1 MPNYKYK
8 AMNENGERLEG
19 TYETKSK
26 AGVMEMISLNNYYP
40 LLVEEVKEGIHVDLS
55 FLEKVKIKD
64 ISIFCRQFYTMLDAG
79 APINT
84 CLEVLSEQISSKKL
98 REALSKVHDEVRKGA
113 TLSEA
118 MRAQQNIFP
127 DLLVSM
133 VASGEVTGNLDTIM
147 LRMCSH
153 YEKENKINHKITG
166 AMIYPAI
173 IATIAV
179 IAGVIILTFVMP
191 IFVTMF
197 ASSGVKLPTSTKIM
211 LAMSAGLTGNFGLII
226 LIVAIAIFG
235 IRFFLRSEGGILLSH
250 KLRLKLP
257 ILKGLNEKI
266 IVSRFTRTLS
276 TVLFSGVSLVEGLTI
291 VSEVVGNRIVQS
303 RLLKARDEV
312 VKGKGL
318 ADCIKETKSF
328 PPMLISMISIG
339 EESGSL
345 DDILSKTADFY
356 DEELEAQIQTF
367 TSLLEPLMIVIMGV
381 LIGVMMLGI
390 VQPMFSMY
398 STVN

>member
-8 AMNENGERLEG
+8 AMNERGERLEG
-19 TYETKSK
+19 TYEAKGK
-26 AGVMEMISLNNYYP
+26 DGVMEMISLNNYYP
-40 LLVEEVKEGIHVDLS
+40 LSVEEVQEGINVDLS
-55 FLEKVKIKD
+55 FLQKVKIKD
-64 ISIFCRQFYTMLDAG
+64 IAIFCRQFYTMLEAG

-84 CLEVLSEQISSKKL
+84 CLEVLSEQMTSKKL
-98 REALSKVHDEVRKGA
+98 RETLSKVHDEVRKGA

-118 MRAQQNIFP
+118 MKTQQKIFP

-133 VASGEVTGNLDTIM
+133 VAAGEITGNLDTIM
-147 LRMCSH
+147 LRMCNH
-153 YEKENKINHKITG
+153 YEKENKINHKISG
-166 AMIYPAI
+166 AMIYPAVI
-173 IATIAV
+173 GVVAV
-179 IAGVIILTFVMP
+179 LAGVVILTFVMP

-197 ASSGVKLPTSTKIM
+197 ASSGVVLPASTKIM
-211 LAMSAGLTGNFGLII
+211 LAMSSGLTKNFGLILI
-226 LIVAIAIFG
+226 LVFSCIFG
-235 IRFFLRSEGGILLSH
+235 IRVFLKSDGGVLLSH

-276 TVLFSGVSLVEGLTI
+276 TVLFSGVSLVEGLNI

-303 RLLKARDEV
+303 KLIKARDEV
-312 VKGKGL
+312 IKGHGL
-318 ADCIKETKSF
+318 ADSIKETKLF
-328 PPMLISMISIG
+328 PPMLVSMISIG

-345 DDILSKTADFY
+345 DEILSKTADFY
-356 DEELEAQIQTF
+356 DEELESQIQTF
-367 TSLLEPLMIVIMGV
+367 TSLLEPLMIVIMGL

-398 STVN
+398 NTVN

>member
-8 AMNENGERLEG
+8 AMNEKGERLEG
-19 TYETKSK
+19 TYEAKSK
-26 AGVMEMISLNNYYP
+26 DGVMEMISLNNYYP
-40 LLVEEVKEGIHVDLS
+40 LLVEEVPEGIKVDFS
-55 FLEKVKIKD
+55 FLEKVKTKD
-64 ISIFCRQFYTMLDAG
+64 ISIFCRQFYTMLNAG
-79 APINT
+79 ATINN
-84 CLEVLSEQISSKKL
+84 CLEVLSQQMASKKL

-118 MRAQQNIFP
+118 MGAQKKIFP
-127 DLLVSM
+127 DLLISM
-133 VASGEVTGNLDTIM
+133 VAAGEVTGNLDTIM
-147 LRMCSH
+147 LRMCNH
-153 YEKENKINHKITG
+153 FEKENKINHKISG
-166 AMIYPAI
+166 AMIYPAVI
-173 IATIAV
+173 GVVAV
-179 IAGVIILTFVMP
+179 LAGVVILTTVMP

-197 ASSGVKLPTSTKIM
+197 ASSGVVLPTSTKIM
-211 LAMSAGLTGNFGLII
+211 LAMSAGLTQNFVSILLI
-226 LIVAIAIFG
+226 LAIVIFG
-235 IRFFLRSEGGILLSH
+235 IRFFLKSEGGILLSH

-266 IVSRFTRTLS
+266 IISRFTRTLS
-276 TVLFSGVSLVEGLTI
+276 TVLFSGVSLIEGLTI
-291 VSEVVGNRIVQS
+291 VSEVVGNRIVQTK
-303 RLLKARDEV
+303 LIKARDEV
-312 VKGKGL
+312 IKGNGL
-318 ADCIKETKSF
+318 ADSIKQTKLF
-328 PPMLISMISIG
+328 PPMLISMITIG

-367 TSLLEPLMIVIMGV
+367 TSLLEPLMIVIMGL

>member
-8 AMNENGERLEG
+8 AMNEKGERLEG
-19 TYETKSK
+19 TYEAKSK
-26 AGVMEMISLNNYYP
+26 DGVMEMISLNNYYP
-40 LLVEEVKEGIHVDLS
+40 LLVEEVPEGIKVDFS
-55 FLEKVKIKD
+55 FLEKVKTKD
-64 ISIFCRQFYTMLDAG
+64 ISIFCRQFYTMLNAG
-79 APINT
+79 ATINN
-84 CLEVLSEQISSKKL
+84 CLEVLSEQMASKKL
-98 REALSKVHDEVRKGA
+98 REALGKVHDEVRKGA

-118 MRAQQNIFP
+118 MGMQKKIFP
-127 DLLVSM
+127 DLLISM
-133 VASGEVTGNLDTIM
+133 VAAGEVTGNLDTIM
-147 LRMCSH
+147 LRMCNH
-153 YEKENKINHKITG
+153 FEKENKINHKISG
-166 AMIYPAI
+166 AMIYPAV
-173 IATIAV
+173 IATVAV
-179 IAGVIILTFVMP
+179 LAGVVILTTVMP

-197 ASSGVKLPTSTKIM
+197 ASSGVVLPTSTKIM
-211 LAMSAGLTGNFGLII
+211 LAMSAGLTHNFALILLI
-226 LIVAIAIFG
+226 LALVIFG
-235 IRFFLRSEGGILLSH
+235 IRFFLKSEGGILLSH

-266 IVSRFTRTLS
+266 IISRFTRTLS
-276 TVLFSGVSLVEGLTI
+276 TVLFSGVSLVEGLNI

-303 RLLKARDEV
+303 KLIKARDDV
-312 VKGKGL
+312 IKGNGL
-318 ADCIKETKSF
+318 AESIKQTKLF
-328 PPMLISMISIG
+328 PPMLISMITIG

-367 TSLLEPLMIVIMGV
+367 TSLLEPLMIVIMGL

>member
-19 TYETKSK
+19 TYEAKSK
-26 AGVMEMISLNNYYP
+26 DGVMEMISLNNYYP
-40 LLVEEVKEGIHVDLS
+40 LLVEEVQEGIHIDFS

-64 ISIFCRQFYTMLDAG
+64 ISIFCRQFYTMLNAG

-84 CLEVLSEQISSKKL
+84 CLEVLSQQMTSKKL

-118 MRAQQNIFP
+118 MKAQQKIFP

-133 VASGEVTGNLDTIM
+133 VASGELTGNLDTIM

-153 YEKENKINHKITG
+153 FEKENKINHKISG

-179 IAGVIILTFVMP
+179 LAGVVILTFVMP

-197 ASSGVKLPTSTKIM
+197 ASSGVVLPTSTKIM
-211 LAMSAGLTGNFGLII
+211 LAMSSGLTKNFGPIV
-226 LIVAIAIFG
+226 LIVALSIYG
-235 IRFFLRSEGGILLSH
+235 IRFFLKSDGGITLSH

-303 RLLKARDEV
+303 RLLIARDEV
-312 VKGKGL
+312 IKGNGL
-318 ADCIKETKSF
+318 AESIRGTNVF

-356 DEELEAQIQTF
+356 DDELDAQIQTF
-367 TSLLEPLMIVIMGV
+367 TSMLEPLMIVIMGV

>member
-8 AMNENGERLEG
+8 AMNGNGERLEG
-19 TYETKSK
+19 NYEAKSK
-26 AGVMEMISLNNYYP
+26 EGVMEMISLNNYYP
-40 LLVEEVKEGIHVDLS
+40 LLVEEVQEGIHFDLS
-55 FLEKVKIKD
+55 FLEKVKSKD
-64 ISIFCRQFYTMLDAG
+64 ISIFCRQFYTMLNAG

-84 CLEVLSEQISSKKL
+84 CLEVLSQQMTSKKL
-98 REALSKVHDEVRKGA
+98 KEALSKVHDEVRKGA

-118 MRAQQNIFP
+118 MRAQQKIFP

-133 VASGEVTGNLDTIM
+133 VASGELTGNLDTIM

-179 IAGVIILTFVMP
+179 LAGGIILTFVMP
-191 IFVTMF
+191 IFVNMF
-197 ASSGVKLPTSTKIM
+197 ASSGVVLPTSTKIM
-211 LAMSAGLTGNFGLII
+211 LAMSSGLTNNLGLII
-226 LIVAIAIFG
+226 LIIVLSIFG
-235 IRFFLRSEGGILLSH
+235 IRSFLKSDGGIMLSH
-250 KLRLKLP
+250 KLRLKIP

-291 VSEVVGNRIVQS
+291 VSEVVGNRIVEEK
-303 RLLKARDEV
+303 LLKARDEV
-312 VKGKGL
+312 IKGNGL
-318 ADCIKETKSF
+318 ADSLRETKVF

-356 DEELEAQIQTF
+356 DEELDSQIQTF

-381 LIGVMMLGI
+381 LIGVMMLSI
-390 VQPMFSMY
+390 VQPMFGMY

>member
-8 AMNENGERLEG
+8 AMNEKGERLEG
-19 TYETKSK
+19 TYEAKSK
-26 AGVMEMISLNNYYP
+26 DGVMEMISLNNYYP
-40 LLVEEVKEGIHVDLS
+40 LLVEEVPEGIKVSFS
-55 FLEKVKIKD
+55 FLEKVKTKD
-64 ISIFCRQFYTMLDAG
+64 IAVFCRQFYTMLNAG
-79 APINT
+79 ATINN
-84 CLEVLSEQISSKKL
+84 CLEVLSEQMTSKKL
-98 REALSKVHDEVRKGA
+98 REALNKVHDEVRKGA

-118 MRAQQNIFP
+118 MMMQQKIFP

-133 VASGEVTGNLDTIM
+133 VAAGELTGNLDTIM
-147 LRMCSH
+147 LRMCNH
-153 YEKENKINHKITG
+153 FEKENKINHKISG
-166 AMIYPAI
+166 AMIYPAVI
-173 IATIAV
+173 GTVAV
-179 IAGVIILTFVMP
+179 LAGVVILTTVMP

-197 ASSGVKLPTSTKIM
+197 ASSGVVLPTSTKIM
-211 LAMSAGLTGNFGLII
+211 LAMSSGLTKNFGLI
-226 LIVAIAIFG
+226 LLMIALLVFG
-235 IRFFLRSEGGILLSH
+235 IRFFLKSEGGILLSH

-266 IVSRFTRTLS
+266 IISRFTRTLS
-276 TVLFSGVSLVEGLTI
+276 TVLFSGVSLIEGLTI

-303 RLLKARDEV
+303 KLIKARDEV
-312 VKGKGL
+312 IKGNGL
-318 ADCIKETKSF
+318 ADSIKETKLF

-367 TSLLEPLMIVIMGV
+367 TSLLEPLMIVIMGG